1 MIKNF
6 LGGDVGEIPPSEHDI
21 AAYKEFMDNCRFDRA
36 LDEVWAQ
43 IKGINQ
49 YIDETKPWEIA
60 KEDDQDHLREVL
72 AYITSSILEV
82 STLLMPFMPNT
93 ALVIK
98 ELFES
103 DNITPPEKA
112 LFPRKD

>member
-1 MIKNF
+1 MIHNF
-6 LGGDVGEIPPSEHDI
+6 LKGDVGEIPPSEHDV
-21 AAYKEFMDNCRFDRA
+21 AAYKEYMQNCRFDKA

-60 KEDDQDHLREVL
+60 KTDDTDHLREVL
-72 AYITSSILEV
+72 AYISSSVLEV
-82 STLLMPFMPNT
+82 ATLVSPFMPNT
-93 ALVIK
+93 ALAIK
-98 ELFES
+98 EIFE
-103 DNITPPEKA
+103 DEKITPPEKA